1 MSSEGKHRYRQGF
14 WKEHSEAWK
23 VSGLT
28 QVVYC
33 AQQNIS
39 YQSFLYQH
47 NRMASKSQRTKLN
60 FVEAKP
66 ESVAV
71 SAQTAGLQ
79 LMLPNGIRIGITNE
93 VNTALL
99 KTVLTIAGE
108 VSC

>member
-1 MSSEGKHRYRQGF
+1 MSSENKYKYKEGF
-14 WKEHSEAWK
+14 WKEHSDAWK

-39 YQSFLYQH
+39 YESFLYQH
-47 NRMASKSQRTKLN
+47 NRMAAKSQRTKLN

-66 ESVAV
+66 KPETIST
-71 SAQTAGLQ
+71 QTAGLQ
-79 LMLPNGIRIGITNE
+79 LMLPNGIRVGITNE

-108 VSC
+108 LSC